1 MNLYELKKRI
11 NTFLFIRIAFI
22 TLLFGSFFFLNI
34 KQFYPNNILYIVI
47 FVLYFTPTIYFF
59 AVKKGTPSG
68 DMLKVLAYGQLI
80 IDSICIIGLI
90 MLSGGIESWFSFLL
104 ILITTA
110 ASIVIGKRGG
120 YVMAT
125 FNGILYGLM
134 IDLQYYQ
141 IIPIG
146 YNTALTERDFLYN
159 IFINITGLFLTAYLM
174 SYLVTRLEKTS
185 ETLLERDT
193 DLRELSRFHSEI
205 IENIPSGLFTTDTD
219 GHVILFNKAAEK
231 ITGLSHR
238 EITSMQ
244 IDEVFPFLHL
254 PLRTGRVEGRINRDG
269 EVCYIGMN
277 ISINR
282 DAHDVELGFIGTFQ
296 DLTNITRMEEEIKRK
311 EKLAAIGELSA
322 SIAHELRNPLAS
334 IKGSFEMLQEGEL
347 PEETRKKLM
356 CIAVTEMDRLNAIV
370 TDFLLYSNPKAPT
383 FREVNASTL
392 VTEVAE
398 MADNIRDDVK
408 ISKDIEGDVTVVAD
422 EQKLRQLLWDL
433 TVNAVNSI
441 DGAGRVRLSLS
452 SDGKNIFIK
461 VKDNG
466 IGIPEE
472 LREKIFFPFFSTR
485 SDGTGLGLSIAYRIV
500 EEHNGA
506 IDFISEKGKGTEFI
520 VTIPKATKDVSS
532 NTT

>member
-282 DAHDVELGFIGTFQ
+282 DAHEIG
-296 DLTNITRMEEEIKRK
+296 R
-311 EKLAAIGELSA
+311 
-322 SIAHELRNPLAS
+322 AH
-334 IKGSFEMLQEGEL
+334 
-347 PEETRKKLM
+347 
-356 CIAVTEMDRLNAIV
+356 V
-370 TDFLLYSNPKAPT
+370 
-383 FREVNASTL
+383 
-392 VTEVAE
+392 
-398 MADNIRDDVK
+398 
-408 ISKDIEGDVTVVAD
+408 
-422 EQKLRQLLWDL
+422 
-433 TVNAVNSI
+433 
-441 DGAGRVRLSLS
+441 
-452 SDGKNIFIK
+452 
-461 VKDNG
+461 
-466 IGIPEE
+466 
-472 LREKIFFPFFSTR
+472 
-485 SDGTGLGLSIAYRIV
+485 
-500 EEHNGA
+500 
-506 IDFISEKGKGTEFI
+506 
-520 VTIPKATKDVSS
+520 
-532 NTT
+532 